1 VRKVLTLLAVS
12 VVLSSC
18 ASGGATPE
26 NGSSAGGDATPL
38 PGTVTPLPENATT
51 GARIRARGYL
61 LAGVRYDL
69 EPFGF
74 IDDIGNP
81 AGFDVELA
89 RELARRWLGDEQ
101 AVAFR
106 QVRSDTAYRH
116 LHSGDVDIVLA
127 ALPHT
132 AGGEAEVDF
141 GPPYF
146 IDGQALLVRAS
157 DAEAIGGLAQL
168 EYLSIGVDGWSDAE
182 EAIRATVTYT
192 PTIVSFSRFDAAVD
206 ALGRGDV
213 DAVAD
218 ERHRLLWGQRML
230 PQSVIVGQYT
240 EEPLAYAIPQNDPFF
255 ADLVNL
261 TFQEIVAD
269 GTYSE
274 LYARWFGGEPAG
286 DLECWPGEA
295 VPDLVDAPTV
305 SSAPDTIA
313 SITARGHLLA
323 VLAAERYPFAYLG
336 GGGAPVGYEV
346 RLLELMAEIWL
357 GDSGVLEFVM
367 VDAGSGVEL
376 VSSGQADLLIGGVA
390 HSRDAELELDFALTT
405 YVSGESLLVE
415 AGTAIQG
422 LEGLQGM
429 QVGSVSDGTSGD
441 TLLSL
446 ANQAGVQLTVL
457 AYPSLDDAIEAL
469 RAEEI
474 AAIVAD
480 RSDLLYTADNTA
492 GLEVLDWRLTEVPI
506 ALGLPPG
513 DSAFRDL
520 VNLTLQSLAADGTLE
535 ALYTIWFDDEPLEVR
550 AWPGTAYRS
559 LLLETADELE

>member
-1 VRKVLTLLAVS
+1 
-12 VVLSSC
+12 
-18 ASGGATPE
+18 
-26 NGSSAGGDATPL
+26 
-38 PGTVTPLPENATT
+38 
-51 GARIRARGYL
+51 
-61 LAGVRYDL
+61 
-69 EPFGF
+69 
-74 IDDIGNP
+74 
-81 AGFDVELA
+81 
-89 RELARRWLGDEQ
+89 
-101 AVAFR
+101 
-106 QVRSDTAYRH
+106 
-116 LHSGDVDIVLA
+116 
-127 ALPHT
+127 
-132 AGGEAEVDF
+132 
-141 GPPYF
+141 
-146 IDGQALLVRAS
+146 
-157 DAEAIGGLAQL
+157 
-168 EYLSIGVDGWSDAE
+168 
-182 EAIRATVTYT
+182 
-192 PTIVSFSRFDAAVD
+192 
-206 ALGRGDV
+206 
-213 DAVAD
+213 
-218 ERHRLLWGQRML
+218 
-230 PQSVIVGQYT
+230 
-240 EEPLAYAIPQNDPFF
+240 
-255 ADLVNL
+255 
-261 TFQEIVAD
+261 
-269 GTYSE
+269 
-274 LYARWFGGEPAG
+274 
-286 DLECWPGEA
+286 
-295 VPDLVDAPTV
+295 
-305 SSAPDTIA
+305 
-313 SITARGHLLA
+313 
-323 VLAAERYPFAYLG
+323 
-336 GGGAPVGYEV
+336 
-346 RLLELMAEIWL
+346 LLELMAEMWL

-429 QVGSVSDGTSGD
+429 QVGSASDGTSGD